1 MTRRIL
7 AITIAI
13 ALATIGTVGGLV
25 LVLTA
30 ETRAQDRISNPVTV
44 AVATVAIP
52 VGTTGETIRTQD
64 MVRLVKMPKTS
75 VPDDVLSG
83 LNAELDTLVVT
94 SNIAAGQLLLRAN
107 FGADA
112 SVTGGLALP
121 PGMMAVTVE
130 TGVPEQV
137 AGYVQAGAEVAIF
150 VTYPLLQPNGT
161 ATNIERTRVL
171 LPRVMVLAV
180 GQGRNSPTGNDSGSV
195 MVTVAV
201 DQADAERLISALNA
215 GTLYLG
221 LLSDSVQVEP
231 RAGVDNTDRGGGN
244 PLFS

>member
-1 MTRRIL
+1 MSRRIL

-13 ALATIGTVGGLV
+13 VLATLGTVGGLV

-30 ETRAQDRISNPVTV
+30 ESRAQDRISNPVTV

-52 VGTTGETIRTQD
+52 VGTTGETIRTHD

-75 VPDDVLSG
+75 VPDDVLSEVTS
-83 LNAELDTLVVT
+83 ELDTLVVT
-94 SNIAAGQLLLRAN
+94 SNVAVGHLLLRAN
-107 FGADA
+107 FGEDA

-121 PGMMAVTVE
+121 PGLMAVTVE
-130 TGVPEQV
+130 TGAPEQV
-137 AGYVQAGAEVAIF
+137 AGYVQPGADVAIF
-150 VTYPLLQPNGT
+150 VTYPVLQPNGNT
-161 ATNIERTRVL
+161 TNIERTRVL
-171 LPRVMVLAV
+171 LPRVTVLAV
-180 GQGRNSPTGNDSGSV
+180 GQGRVGSTNSPSNSV

-201 DQADAERLISALNA
+201 NQTDAERLISALNA

-221 LLSDSVQVEP
+221 LLGDSVQVTP
-231 RAGVDNTDRGGGN
+231 GSGVDNTDRGGGT